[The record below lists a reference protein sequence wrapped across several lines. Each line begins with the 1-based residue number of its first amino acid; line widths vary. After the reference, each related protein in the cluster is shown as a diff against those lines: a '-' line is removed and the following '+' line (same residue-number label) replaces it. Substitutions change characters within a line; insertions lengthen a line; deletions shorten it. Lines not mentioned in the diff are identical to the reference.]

1 MWRAAGISQASESH
15 FRDEFA
21 GDSLLQR
28 RVRELSVPASALLLE
43 QLVYHP
49 RRRPTVALALDQRVE
64 DLVLSEP
71 DAHREWARLGCVVGK
86 T

>member
-1 MWRAAGISQASESH
+1 LPYLARNWKFESTP
-15 FRDEFA
+15 
-21 GDSLLQR
+21 LQR